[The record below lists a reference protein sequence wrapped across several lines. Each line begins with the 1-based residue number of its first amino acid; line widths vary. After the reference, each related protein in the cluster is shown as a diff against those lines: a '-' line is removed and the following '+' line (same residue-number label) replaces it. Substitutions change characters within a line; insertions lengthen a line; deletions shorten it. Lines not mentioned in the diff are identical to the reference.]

1 MRPDTSLDPEVFAPG
16 RPHMA
21 PFLLSQDQEAFM
33 SEAVRQPHCWQKRKC
48 AEKIQKSLNETLLMF
63 SLINMQTLTKME
75 PRTYSYGLP
84 LACCFRHLEWSL
96 PCLYLLPEPF
106 SHLPPPSLCSQASPS
121 PTSHHPHP
129 SPSSTALHTGSP
141 PSQGQ
146 RAGMPSAFPH
156 QTVL

>member
-106 SHLPPPSLCSQASPS
+106 SHLPPLLLFTLGHHPARGKELGCRVLFHIRLCSRTLELCSFNS
-121 PTSHHPHP
+121 
-129 SPSSTALHTGSP
+129 
-141 PSQGQ
+141 
-146 RAGMPSAFPH
+146 F
-156 QTVL
+156 VLYHI